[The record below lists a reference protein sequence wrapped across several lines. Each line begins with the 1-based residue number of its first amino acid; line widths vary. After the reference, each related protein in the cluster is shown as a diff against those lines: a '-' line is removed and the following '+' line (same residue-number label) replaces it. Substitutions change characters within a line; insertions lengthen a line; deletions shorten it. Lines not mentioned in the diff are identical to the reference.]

1 MESDSSTNA
10 SVTLTAVTL
19 KQNSLRGSLNDS
31 HGGKIQC
38 SSLIHCMCR
47 FHYVNWLSQPLLA
60 LTATMHTCQTEWSE
74 IRIKTTTVHIVQSD
88 LSLPVKVL
96 YYFFYHSR
104 LSVSTFLNV
113 SRASYLPACMGR
125 SACRFNTNLT
135 SHFFFLIL

>member
-60 LTATMHTCQTEWSE
+60 LTATMHTCQTERSE

-96 YYFFYHSR
+96 YYFFLS
-104 LSVSTFLNV
+104 LSSVSF
-113 SRASYLPACMGR
+113 
-125 SACRFNTNLT
+125 
-135 SHFFFLIL
+135 HFSKRQPGILCAAVHGSQCLSL